1 MISRRALTQGAIA
14 LLGSGV
20 IGRSEAV
27 ANIGSSIADF
37 SAAMQRIEAASGGR
51 LGVAFLD
58 TSTGDKLGYRTDE
71 RFAMCSTFKLLA
83 VAAILSRVDRG
94 EERLDRRIRFQASE
108 VISKSPIITAHVGG
122 EGLSLAELCEAAL
135 TLSDNTAANLIL
147 ASLGGPSGLTG
158 YIRTLGDA
166 VTRLDRNEPALNE
179 AVRGDERDTTTP
191 RAMAENLRKLLLG
204 DTLSK
209 SSKER
214 LTVWLVDCKTG
225 GARLRAGLPKDWRV
239 GDKTGTGEHG
249 TANDVAIGWPMAGSH
264 PIPPLILSVYL
275 TQATVDAAACNAV
288 LASVARA
295 AAATTVF

>member
-1 MISRRALTQGAIA
+1 MISRRTLTQGAIA

-20 IGRSEAV
+20 IGRSEAG
-27 ANIGSSIADF
+27 ANIGSTTADF

-58 TSTGDKLGYRTDE
+58 TSTDEKLGYRTDE
-71 RFAMCSTFKLLA
+71 RFPMCSTFKLLA
-83 VAAILSRVDRG
+83 VAAILARVDKG
-94 EERLDRRIRFQASE
+94 EEKLDRRIRFQASE

-147 ASLGGPSGLTG
+147 AALGGPSGLTG

-166 VTRLDRNEPALNE
+166 VTRLDRIEPALNE
-179 AVRGDERDTTTP
+179 AVPGDLRDTTTP
-191 RAMAENLRKLLLG
+191 RAMVEDLRKLLSG
-204 DTLSK
+204 NPLSVA
-209 SSKER
+209 SR
-214 LTVWLVDCKTG
+214 QQLAAWLVANKTG
-225 GARLRAGLPKDWRV
+225 DARLRAGLPKDWRV

-249 TANDVAIGWPMAGSH
+249 TTNDVAVIWIPMGQYQFA
-264 PIPPLILSVYL
+264 PLILSVYL
-275 TQATVDAAACNAV
+275 TQTTADADARNAT

-295 AAATTVF
+295 AAATIW